1 MIAYLLGRWLYRG
14 WTGRRRVPT
23 ERSRVLSQRLMQ
35 LLVIAL
41 VAFSVLR
48 NVPLLDYFSST

>member
-1 MIAYLLGRWLYRG
+1 VI
-14 WTGRRRVPT
+14 
-23 ERSRVLSQRLMQ
+23 SQRLMQ

-48 NVPLLDYFSST
+48 NIPLLEYFSST